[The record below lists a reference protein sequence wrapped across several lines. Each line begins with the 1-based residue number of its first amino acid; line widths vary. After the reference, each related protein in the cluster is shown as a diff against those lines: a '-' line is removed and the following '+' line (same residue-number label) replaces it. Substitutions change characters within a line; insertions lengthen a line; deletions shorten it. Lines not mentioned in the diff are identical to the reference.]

1 MQLTVGSHNS
11 QYYVDIEK
19 VVYSVKAT
27 FESVEDYFKKYDDE
41 INAYFNNGIVYS
53 KLKNVNR
60 PFCSS
65 KIFASLLKL
74 GIPLEHAYQ
83 IVYDVVQ
90 KLQQNIMDEK
100 YKDENLSTHE
110 IRKIVADAIL
120 YCNLENVSIE
130 EIELWG
136 DKYVRRYGH
145 DSQRAYVYFKH
156 DIQTYEV
163 GYGFIKKT
171 LLPDI
176 IKTLNV
182 KDNTHE
188 SKIRKTQIDS
198 FSEEILD
205 FVNNCNMYGI
215 NYDILKEFV
224 IEMALQ
230 PPHPWFVT
238 EENFLRTSQ
247 YDLDI
252 LPKHCERLK
261 ESRKNEKYTELHY
274 TICEALHHAA
284 SSILARYREVLGCND
299 LDAFYNLERIVGKL
313 HKRKYKDLLV
323 EKSLI
328 KNIVADLKYID
339 VSLSDFYDLLGKIDY
354 KLTDR
359 KNLFNVTNDF
369 VDYVLDFCDIAI
381 KLGNNVDKE
390 RIELFL
396 ENDWNLY
403 CINEKNSYIRAAFYS
418 IDGIIVKNF
427 LKKFSNCFWIDHGY
441 NGTEERQSLVICG
454 QDEIE
459 LDELMSYINSKIV
472 KRFIDSII
480 LILEG
485 ADENEKFE
493 YIIQKLDELEYP
505 IQIIDKSILKNMYY
519 SENGTIAFNKI
530 MQRGFD
536 DV

>member
-11 QYYVDIEK
+11 QYNVDVEK
-19 VVYSVKAT
+19 VVCSVKET
-27 FESVEDYFKKYDDE
+27 FESVEDYFKRYDEE
-41 INAYFNNGIVYS
+41 INAYFKNGIKYS

-83 IVYDVVQ
+83 IVYDVVR
-90 KLQQNIMDEK
+90 KLQKNIIDDK
-100 YKDENLSTHE
+100 YKNENLSTHE
-110 IRKIVADAIL
+110 IRTIVANAIL

-176 IKTLNV
+176 IKTLNI

-198 FSEEILD
+198 FSEDILD

-215 NYDILKEFV
+215 NYEILKEFV

-238 EENFLRTSQ
+238 EENFLKTSH

-252 LPKHCERLK
+252 LPKHCELLK
-261 ESRKNEKYTELHY
+261 ESREKERYTELHY

-313 HKRKYKDLLV
+313 HKRTYRDLLI

-328 KNIVADLKYID
+328 KDIVTDLKFIN
-339 VSLSDFYDLLGKIDY
+339 VSLSDFYDLLRKIDY
-354 KLTDR
+354 KLADR

-369 VDYVLDFCDIAI
+369 VDYVLSFCDIAI
-381 KLGNNVDKE
+381 KLGNNVNKKK
-390 RIELFL
+390 IELFL
-396 ENDWNLY
+396 EDDWNLY
-403 CINEKNSYIRAAFYS
+403 CIDERNSYINAVFFS
-418 IDGIIVKNF
+418 IDGIMVKKF
-427 LKKFSNCFWIDHGY
+427 LKKFSNCFWIDHGF
-441 NGTEERQSLVICG
+441 NGAEEKQSLVICE

-459 LDELMSYINSKIV
+459 IDELMNYINSKIV
-472 KRFIDSII
+472 KKFIYSII
-480 LILEG
+480 LILESTG
-485 ADENEKFE
+485 EAEKFK
-493 YIIQKLDELEYP
+493 YIIRRLDALEYP
-505 IQIIDKSILKNMYY
+505 IQIIDKSVLKNIYY
-519 SENGTIAFNKI
+519 SENRTIAFSKI
-530 MQRGFD
+530 MRRGFD
-536 DV
+536 DI